1 MKCVDHISQPLIWKE
16 GDQCTSKREK
26 SNDNFFRQFFL
37 LLLLLFSGWTKK
49 NKSRQMMKSNLSLS
63 LSLSFSGY
71 DFSLFLVFF
80 FSIQLP
86 KKDHIGSCSLYW
98 DRLKKKNCPT
108 SEECFIQ
115 NLDVKI
121 WFFGRNLVHCVGL
134 NFEKKSTMRSR
145 DRFTN
150 STSFQNWAVGLKPD
164 KSSRHTLLWD
174 VETTIIL

>member
-26 SNDNFFRQFFL
+26 SNDNFFRQFF
-37 LLLLLFSGWTKK
+37 FFFFFFFFQVEQRKTKAVRWWK
-49 NKSRQMMKSNLSLS
+49 VISLS

-174 VETTIIL
+174 VKTTIFL